1 MSFVV
6 IDFNGTMYDPE
17 SGTLM
22 SGGKE
27 LLEKLKKKGATM
39 VLVSKQV
46 LGREGLPAQLGI
58 AKYFAE
64 ILFVEQK
71 TGTLFTEIMNRY
83 GVKPENTYV
92 IGDYPPS
99 EIRAG
104 NEAGAF
110 TMHFIGGRYP
120 SLEYENASDKPR
132 AQILNLFDA
141 LQYIH

>member
-110 TMHFIGGRYP
+110 TIHFIGGRYP
-120 SLEYENASDKPR
+120 STEYSEELEKPDV
-132 AQILNLFDA
+132 QIERLPEA
-141 LQYIH
+141 LRYIQ

>member
-1 MSFVV
+1 MSLAI
-6 IDFNGTMYDPE
+6 IDFNGTVYDPE
-17 SGTLM
+17 HDCLM
-22 SGGKE
+22 PGEKE
-27 LLEKLKKKGATM
+27 LLEGLKTEGIKM

-64 ILFVEQK
+64 VLFVEQK
-71 TGTLFTEIMNRY
+71 TGALFLEIMGQY
-83 GVKPENTYV
+83 GAKPENTYV

-110 TMHFIGGRYP
+110 TIHFIGGRYP
-120 SLEYENASDKPR
+120 STEYSEELEKPDV
-132 AQILNLFDA
+132 QIELL
-141 LQYIH
+141 

>member
-1 MSFVV
+1 MRLAI
-6 IDFNGTMYDPE
+6 IDFNGTMCDP
-17 SGTLM
+17 GTNALVL
-22 SGGKE
+22 GAKE
-27 LLEKLKKKGATM
+27 LLDGLKSKGVRM

-46 LGREGLPAQLGI
+46 LGREGLPKQLGI
-58 AKYFAE
+58 ADYFDE

-71 TGTLFTEIMNRY
+71 TGTLFLEIMNRY
-83 GVKPENTYV
+83 EAKPENTYV

>member
-1 MSFVV
+1 MSLAI
-6 IDFNGTMYDPE
+6 IDFNGTVYDPE
-17 SGTLM
+17 HDCLM
-22 SGGKE
+22 PGAKE
-27 LLEKLKKKGATM
+27 LLEGLKAKGIKM

-58 AKYFAE
+58 ADYFAE

-104 NEAGAF
+104 NGAGAF
-110 TMHFIGGRYP
+110 TIHFIGGRYP
-120 SLEYENASDKPR
+120 SIEYVDDLGKPNVQIECLTDALEYIR
-132 AQILNLFDA
+132 
-141 LQYIH
+141 

>member
-6 IDFNGTMYDPE
+6 IDFNGTTYDPE

-64 ILFVEQK
+64 VLFVEQK
-71 TGTLFTEIMNRY
+71 TGALFLEIMGQY
-83 GVKPENTYV
+83 GAKPENTYV

-110 TMHFIGGRYP
+110 TIHFIGGRYP
-120 SLEYENASDKPR
+120 SIEYVDDLEKPNVQIERLTDALEYIR
-132 AQILNLFDA
+132 
-141 LQYIH
+141 